1 MMSMLKSN
9 DINFSVIIP
18 AKNEER
24 GLKLLLPELKK
35 LYLDAEIIVVDDGS
49 TDDTAEVAREYATKV
64 VSHPYSKG
72 NGAAIKTG
80 ARNATKEVVVCMDAD
95 SQHDPKDIAT
105 LLDVYK
111 QGYHM
116 VVGSRA
122 RVHQASLARA
132 FGNAV
137 YNRLASAVVDHSVK
151 DLTSGF
157 RVINRAKFLR
167 FIDLL
172 PNGFSYPTTIT
183 MAFFKVGYSVG
194 YVDINVKKRIGKSHL
209 SVTKDGIRFLLIIF
223 KVATLHSPLKIF
235 LPFAMVHLLA
245 GVGYYG
251 YTYFMLHQF
260 RNMSLLLISLGAII
274 FLMGL
279 LSEQITALYYKD
291 KI

>member
-1 MMSMLKSN
+1 METMGEE
-9 DINFSVIIP
+9 ITVVIP
-18 AKNEER
+18 AKNEEQ
-24 GLKLLLPELKK
+24 GLRRVLPLLIQILPKAEL
-35 LYLDAEIIVVDDGS
+35 IVVDDGS
-49 TDDTAEVAREYATKV
+49 TDATAAASREMGAKV

-80 ARNATKEVVVCMDAD
+80 ARNATRDIILCMDAD
-95 SQHDPKDIAT
+95 SQHDPGQIRILVDK
-105 LLDVYK
+105 YYE
-111 QGYHM
+111 GYHM
-116 VVGSRA
+116 VVGA
-122 RVHQASLARA
+122 RNRSAQASAARA
-132 FGNAV
+132 FGNFV
-137 YNRLASAVVDHSVK
+137 YNRLSSWVVGHKVA

-157 RVINRAKFLR
+157 RIINREKFIR

-194 YVDINVKKRIGKSHL
+194 YVDVRVDQRIGKSHL

-223 KVATLHSPLKIF
+223 KIATLHSPLKIF
-235 LPFAMVHLLA
+235 LPFSLLHLIL
-245 GVGYYG
+245 GTGYYV
-251 YTYFMLHQF
+251 YTFLTYHQF
-260 RNMSLLLISLGAII
+260 RNMSLLMISLGFVI

>member
-1 MMSMLKSN
+1 MQKMGN
-9 DINFSVIIP
+9 EITVIIP
-18 AKNEER
+18 AKNEEAGIR
-24 GLKLLLPELKK
+24 RVLPNLRD
-35 LYLDAEIIVVDDGS
+35 LMPGAEIIVVDDGS
-49 TDDTAEVAREYATKV
+49 TDLTASVSRELGAKV

-80 ARNATKEVVVCMDAD
+80 VRSATRDVILCMDAD
-95 SQHDPKDIAT
+95 SQHDPQQIIILIEK
-105 LLDVYK
+105 YY

-116 VVGSRA
+116 VVGA
-122 RVHQASLARA
+122 RNRSAQASAARA
-132 FGNAV
+132 FGNYI
-137 YNRLASAVVDHSVK
+137 YNRLSSWVVGHEIL

-157 RVINRAKFLR
+157 RIINREKFIR

-194 YVDINVKKRIGKSHL
+194 YANVRVDQRIGKSHL
-209 SVTKDGIRFLLIIF
+209 SVAKDGVRFFLIIF
-223 KVATLHSPLKIF
+223 KIATLHSPLKIF
-235 LPFAMVHLLA
+235 LPFSIAHLVL
-245 GVGYYG
+245 GVGYYV
-251 YTYFMLHQF
+251 YTFMEYHQF
-260 RNMSLLLISLGAII
+260 RNMSLLMISIGFVI